1 MSLAPGVSRHIRD
14 LVRTGIGFPATDTR
28 RAPDAAPL
36 AAAYRRRM
44 TIAVNNPD
52 AFERS
57 ADKTSRWTEDTASA
71 LGTDD
76 LHEAYTRLNAVLH
89 SLRDGLTVQAAAHL
103 AAELPDRLR
112 WAFYEHWVPSRVP
125 VVYHDRDE
133 FLRRVASEAELTG
146 PTEAS
151 CAIAAVM
158 TVLTRHI
165 SATELDEVMDSV
177 PGQVRCLF
185 ELMVR

>member
-44 TIAVNNPD
+44 TIAVNDPD

-71 LGTDD
+71 LGTDEM
-76 LHEAYTRLNAVLH
+76 HQAYTTLNAVLH

-112 WAFYEHWVPSRVP
+112 CAFYEHWVPSRVP
-125 VVYHDRDE
+125 VEYHDREE
-133 FLRRVASEAELTG
+133 FLRRVASEAELAG

-151 CAIAAVM
+151 YAIAAVM
-158 TVLTRHI
+158 TVLTHHI
-165 SATELDEVMDSV
+165 SATELDEVMDAV